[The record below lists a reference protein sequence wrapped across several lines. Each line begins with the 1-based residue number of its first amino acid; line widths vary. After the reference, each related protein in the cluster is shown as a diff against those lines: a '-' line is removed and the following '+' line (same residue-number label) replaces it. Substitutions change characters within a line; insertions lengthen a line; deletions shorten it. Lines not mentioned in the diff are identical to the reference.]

1 MLFKI
6 TLKKKVFYE
15 TKKGSSRVTRED
27 PFLVSQK
34 EGFVWNFYFVSGKN
48 GFVPKVRYEI
58 FTGKSQKVSHTWFRT
73 EPFQDHVQKVSYKW
87 FRTEPFEDYVKKV
100 SSRWFRTKPFKA
112 YSTHEEALPTEKS
125 FSS

>member
-58 FTGKSQKVSHTWFRT
+58 FTGKSQKGFAHMVSYRTLSGSCSKGFVQMVSH
-73 EPFQDHVQKVSYKW
+73 
-87 FRTEPFEDYVKKV
+87 
-100 SSRWFRTKPFKA
+100 
-112 YSTHEEALPTEKS
+112 
-125 FSS
+125 